1 MDRGAYLGS
10 SLTQG
15 RHYVGRW
22 LREHPAATVADFGVG
37 SGKYGEMIRRALPD
51 ARIVGCD
58 GHLQAAQ
65 SHRGNGSPYDEVYHA
80 LAEEFA
86 RRPEAEAEVW
96 AFGDVLE
103 HLLEPRADFVL
114 RKALERGV
122 RNVLISIP
130 VGLWPQQAQP
140 RNHLEEHLWTF
151 YPSKVAGWTGWEAEV
166 AAVVS
171 VGKFKGPERRVYF
184 DLEDRAEY
192 RQHVDEFLGHF
203 VLRRAGRE
211 V

>member
-1 MDRGAYLGS
+1 MPPKPLDTIQHGDCIEGMRLLPDGCASLVVADPPYNLEKDFGAWKERE
-10 SLTQG
+10 QKA
-15 RHYVGRW
+15 RW
-22 LREHPAATVADFGVG
+22 LPWSKDW
-37 SGKYGEMIRRALPD
+37 I
-51 ARIVGCD
+51 
-58 GHLQAAQ
+58 
-65 SHRGNGSPYDEVYHA
+65 
-80 LAEEFA
+80 
-86 RRPEAEAEVW
+86 AEAVR
-96 AFGDVLE
+96 VLAPGGNIFIYGIHH
-103 HLLEPRADFVL
+103 HLCWIQCHLYEIGLTYRRQIIWYYENGFAGYT
-114 RKALERGV
+114 KALERGV